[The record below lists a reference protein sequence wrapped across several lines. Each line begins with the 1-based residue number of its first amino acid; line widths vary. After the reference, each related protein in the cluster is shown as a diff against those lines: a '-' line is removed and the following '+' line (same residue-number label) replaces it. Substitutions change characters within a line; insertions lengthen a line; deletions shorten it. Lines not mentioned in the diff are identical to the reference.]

1 MTEYDN
7 SDELGTERQEENEVS
22 WEELFEIQTQ
32 TIKELINRVEALEST
47 APAQGSAPTIYC
59 WRELTDPKARE
70 ELWATLRDWVDW
82 ISYRYLS
89 ESYIRI
95 PACWYRH
102 PVAVEELTALWA
114 AWYAAYH
121 QDDSPN
127 MLAIDWHQ
135 RFFWPT
141 LEHLK
146 DHVYRECFRTEEH
159 RPNHAADLHL
169 TDAGFE
175 EFASYDATWA
185 QNPLIS

>member
-1 MTEYDN
+1 M
-7 SDELGTERQEENEVS
+7 
-22 WEELFEIQTQ
+22 
-32 TIKELINRVEALEST
+32 
-47 APAQGSAPTIYC
+47 
-59 WRELTDPKARE
+59 
-70 ELWATLRDWVDW
+70 
-82 ISYRYLS
+82 
-89 ESYIRI
+89 
-95 PACWYRH
+95 
-102 PVAVEELTALWA
+102 AVEELTALWA

-159 RPNHAADLHL
+159 KPNHAADLHL